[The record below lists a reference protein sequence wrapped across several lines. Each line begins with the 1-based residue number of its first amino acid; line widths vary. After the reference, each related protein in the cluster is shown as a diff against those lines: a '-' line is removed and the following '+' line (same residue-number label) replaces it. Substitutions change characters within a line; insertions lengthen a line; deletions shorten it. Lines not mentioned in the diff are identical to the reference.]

1 MRLRVLASKK
11 FEVVEIADSNDSATS
26 FLSDSEAQWSGAV
39 RGMKALFGRY
49 AELGRQGMTTDWF
62 HEVSRSEGIWQFCK
76 GRLRVF
82 CFVDGGRLLI
92 LTHGALKKTQKASV
106 EEVNRAIAARD
117 RYFAAKQRGLITRD
131 EE

>member
-1 MRLRVLASKK
+1 MRLRVLASKR
-11 FEVVEIADSNDSATS
+11 FEVVEIADSDDSATS
-26 FLSDSEAQWSGAV
+26 FLRDSEVQWSGMV
-39 RGMKALFGRY
+39 KGMKALWARY
-49 AELGRQGMTTDWF
+49 AEMGRQGMTADWF
-62 HEVSRSEGIWQFCK
+62 HEASRSEDIWQFRK

-92 LTHGALKKTQKASV
+92 LTHGAIKKTQKASI

-117 RYFAAKQRGLITRD
+117 RYLVAKQRGLITRD

>member
-11 FEVVEIADSNDSATS
+11 FEVLEIADSNDSAIG
-26 FLSDSEAQWSGAV
+26 FLSDSEAQWSGVV

-49 AELGRQGMTTDWF
+49 AELGRQGMTADWF
-62 HEVSRSEGIWQFCK
+62 HEVSRSEGIWQFSK
-76 GRLRVF
+76 GRLRIF

-117 RYFAAKQRGLITRD
+117 RYLVAKQRGLITRD